1 MSTTEED
8 VQSHMNMVSS
18 ALSVSDTKSKQIAD
32 ETAKD
37 TELQCVI
44 ENIKNGWP
52 VGSCPLFYHI
62 RGELSVVDGLLLK
75 QSRIVIPQKL
85 RRDILQ
91 RVHEGHLGVEKCKRR
106 ARDTVFWP
114 GIKTLRE

>member
-44 ENIKNGWP
+44 ENIKKWMA
-52 VGSCPLFYHI
+52 CRF
-62 RGELSVVDGLLLK
+62 LSTVL
-75 QSRIVIPQKL
+75 PH
-85 RRDILQ
+85 Q
-91 RVHEGHLGVEKCKRR
+91 R
-106 ARDTVFWP
+106 
-114 GIKTLRE
+114 